1 MSRQSTKNKKYALR
15 KIGKV
20 FGSCV
25 VATVITL
32 GGVAI
37 MAPNVTVYAS
47 ETLAGG
53 GPVKIENRVAADEGY
68 EVFVP
73 KGKRYEK
80 DDTVESHVP
89 VLKEEG
95 YNGRSFIL
103 KAEDSDNLTEE
114 DIDNHFGDNPM
125 ESLFEKLY
133 DKDDDDQIDEKY
145 KRADAD
151 TINEH
156 AGKPIDDSRFVEP
169 KVSEVNPKYP
179 HRLDAGIDTPANP
192 DNLYKGRPA
201 GANGNIDN
209 DDTIVESNKPIT
221 VDPNA
226 EENKVN
232 DDGSV
237 VLSKYYRIHVN

>member
-37 MAPNVTVYAS
+37 MAPNVVYAS
-47 ETLAGG
+47 NNESGEE
-53 GPVKIENRVAADEGY
+53 VEKITDLSASDQGY
-68 EVFVP
+68 EVRVP
-73 KGKRYEK
+73 KGKKYVRNDK
-80 DDTVESHVP
+80 VEDHTP
-89 VLKEEG
+89 RLIHEG
-95 YNGRSFIL
+95 KNGRSFI
-103 KAEDSDNLTEE
+103 KETEAEESEE
-114 DIDNHFGDNPM
+114 M
-125 ESLFEKLY
+125 KSLFEKLY
-133 DKDDDDQIDEKY
+133 DEDNDGVIDAKY

-156 AGKPIDDSRFVEP
+156 AGNPIAGTQFVEP

-179 HRLDAGIDTPANP
+179 HRVDAGVTNINDIYDSNNDGKP
-192 DNLYKGRPA
+192 DNADGE
-201 GANGNIDN
+201 IDEN
-209 DDTIVESNKPIT
+209 DTIVEANKPIT

-226 EENKVN
+226 
-232 DDGSV
+232 
-237 VLSKYYRIHVN
+237 